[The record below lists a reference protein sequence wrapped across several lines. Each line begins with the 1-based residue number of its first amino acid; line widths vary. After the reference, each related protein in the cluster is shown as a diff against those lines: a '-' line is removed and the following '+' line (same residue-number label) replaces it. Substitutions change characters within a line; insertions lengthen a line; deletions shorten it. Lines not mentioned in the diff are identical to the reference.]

1 MRVTFVLLLAASLSG
16 CAFFAP
22 LPKQI
27 WLDQYHGL
35 SKLPDGSTRLN
46 VLAQVTTSAAYDG
59 DTAAVKRF
67 LKDFRG
73 DVRHDTLAAKCAEQL
88 AGKDMAG
95 AVAVAESIENPE
107 HRAEALDKL
116 RPKPAE
122 PAKKDAAAASP

>member
-1 MRVTFVLLLAASLSG
+1 MRVTLVALLAVTVSG

-35 SKLPDGSTRLN
+35 SKLPDGATRLN
-46 VLAQVTTSAAYDG
+46 VLAQVTASAAYDG

-73 DVRHDTLAAKCAEQL
+73 DPRHDDLAAKCATQL
-88 AGKDMAG
+88 AAKDMAG
-95 AVAVAESIENPE
+95 AESVAASIEDPAR
-107 HRAEALDKL
+107 RAEALDKL
-116 RPKPAE
+116 RPKPEE
-122 PAKKDAAAASP
+122 PVKKDSAAAGP

>member
-1 MRVTFVLLLAASLSG
+1 MRVACLTFLAASVSG

-22 LPKQI
+22 LPKQV
-27 WLDQYHGL
+27 WLDQYRGL
-35 SKLPDGSTRLN
+35 SNLPDENARLTA
-46 VLAQVTTSAAYDG
+46 LARLTTSAAYDG
-59 DTAAVKRF
+59 DTPAVKRF

-73 DVRHDTLAAKCAEQL
+73 DARHDILAAKCAEQL

-107 HRAEALDKL
+107 QRAEALDKL

-122 PAKKDAAAASP
+122 PAKKDVAAASP

>member
-1 MRVTFVLLLAASLSG
+1 MRLTCLALLAVSVSG

-27 WLDQYHGL
+27 WLDQYQGL
-35 SKLPDGSTRLN
+35 SKLPDGTTRLN
-46 VLAQVTTSAAYDG
+46 VLAQVTASAAYDG
-59 DTAAVKRF
+59 DAAAVKRF

-73 DVRHDTLAAKCAEQL
+73 DPRHDDLAAKCAAQL

-95 AVAVAESIENPE
+95 AEAVAESIEDPAR
-107 HRAEALDKL
+107 RAEALDKL

-122 PAKKDAAAASP
+122 PAKKDAAAATP